1 MGAVSSV
8 QGTLSHIIFACTSIN
23 ENVLFYRQYIRLMA
37 LPSDIPTPKAVLPVP
52 PLRRGIELR
61 NISFRYAETRPWVLR
76 HVNLF
81 IPAGQCVALVG
92 LNGAGKTTLVKLLTR
107 LYDVTEGEILW
118 DDIDIRQVE
127 PKALRQKM
135 GVIFQDFVR
144 YNLSVRENIGF
155 GDIAQLADEARI
167 KQASCQ
173 AGLKAVIQQLPR
185 GYDTVLSRW
194 LVEEADAGADLSGGQ
209 WQKVAL
215 ARLFMRDAAF
225 YVLDEP
231 TAALDAQAEHD
242 LYNQFVELVNGRTS
256 LLISHRFSTVKM
268 ANGIAVLDNGR
279 IVEYGAHEE
288 LLALGGNY
296 ARLYTMQAEKYR

>member
-1 MGAVSSV
+1 
-8 QGTLSHIIFACTSIN
+8 
-23 ENVLFYRQYIRLMA
+23 
-37 LPSDIPTPKAVLPVP
+37 
-52 PLRRGIELR
+52 
-61 NISFRYAETRPWVLR
+61 
-76 HVNLF
+76 
-81 IPAGQCVALVG
+81 
-92 LNGAGKTTLVKLLTR
+92 
-107 LYDVTEGEILW
+107 
-118 DDIDIRQVE
+118 
-127 PKALRQKM
+127 M

-268 ANGIAVLDNGR
+268 ANCIAVLDNGR